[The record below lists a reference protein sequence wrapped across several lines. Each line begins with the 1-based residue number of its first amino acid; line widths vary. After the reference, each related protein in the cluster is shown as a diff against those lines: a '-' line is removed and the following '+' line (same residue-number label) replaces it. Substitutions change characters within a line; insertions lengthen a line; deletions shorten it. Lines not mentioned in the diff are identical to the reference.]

1 MNIFLRN
8 TISKFHDAV
17 STVLAAMS
25 NYLAMRQKSDC
36 DAAFLL
42 YQITKAKLCYGHT
55 LKDIIEKEATEEEA
69 EDRRTY
75 RRQSWLVPQEHE
87 RALKGAYTAL

>member
-17 STVLAAMS
+17 STALAAMS

-42 YQITKAKLCYGHT
+42 YQITKAKLLWTY
-55 LKDIIEKEATEEEA
+55 TERHHRKRSNGRR
-69 EDRRTY
+69 DRRLKNIQETK
-75 RRQSWLVPQEHE
+75 LVS
-87 RALKGAYTAL
+87 ASGA